1 MDKLLKGMGYLTWAV
16 CNIAGLYGLGRG
28 AYILIT
34 TNTLSGFIFYLA
46 LGIIMLFACIL
57 LSILCLGL
65 IALLFNDTKVINK
78 VTKWLPFIDI

>member
-1 MDKLLKGMGYLTWAV
+1 MNKLLKGMGYLTWAV

-46 LGIIMLFACIL
+46 LGTIMLFACIL

-65 IALLFNDTKVINK
+65 VASLFNDTKVINK
-78 VTKWLPFIDI
+78 VTKWLPFIDV